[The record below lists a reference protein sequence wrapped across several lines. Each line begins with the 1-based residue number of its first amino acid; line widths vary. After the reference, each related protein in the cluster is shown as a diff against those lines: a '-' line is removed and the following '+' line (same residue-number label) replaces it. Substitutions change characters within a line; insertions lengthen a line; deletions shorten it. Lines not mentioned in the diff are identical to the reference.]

1 MAIDPYAAC
10 PGGTGKKIKFCCDDL
25 TGDLEQIDRL
35 VEGDQVSA
43 ALEQVDRL
51 AAKHPGRACLMA
63 TQVKLQL
70 ATRKFAEAA
79 ATSQAFLAA
88 FPDNPLALGHASIS
102 DAIAGRIQEAAAQFD
117 KAREAAGAEI
127 STDLVRIAATL
138 VQAAAQA
145 GHTGF
150 AQGLVEW
157 MVDKSLGTAEDQRM
171 LAAVVGSSG
180 VPAALRTKVPLESA
194 PADSPWQTDF
204 DTGLKHAQAWRLGKA
219 LTAFRSLKGVAGQNR
234 ELFTNIAVLCEMLA
248 RPFEAAEA
256 WLAVAGLPGTP
267 PDDAVEATGRAIA
280 LETEADEDR
289 SPTVPYERRS
299 ATLAL
304 GPEGAAALDLL
315 EDKLRHDT
323 HFEPAPF
330 DRSQWTARGAVPPRS
345 AWRVFE
351 TAPTADTPARL
362 VATVLIFGK
371 QTDQEPLAT
380 LQGFQ
385 PDVTTARGVLE
396 PVLGVTFGPPLAA
409 TLPAATPTNW
419 LRGAQFRTTP
429 PAMSAAGTPAGQ
441 PSPVDTMLATESAAL
456 WRRFVES
463 WPDTALPELLGKT
476 PRAALADAGGARR
489 VAALVSEG
497 EATARSR
504 DESAA
509 WTSIRSRL
517 GMPVPAPIESP
528 RPLEAVPPLRWHRL
542 DVAKV
547 DLDQLRGVF
556 VTALDAG
563 FELAAERSARALIA
577 RPDSTPEDRWEAWSM
592 LEERAAS
599 TVEKLDVIG
608 HLREIA
614 TALKVSDGMIDVAE
628 LRVRLQRGD
637 QAEIARLL
645 DGLRRD
651 HARDQKVLEALAQ
664 VLMEAGVDLPG
675 MMAAQG
681 AGGMPAGAIPAGG
694 VPGGAAAAPAA
705 PAGIWT
711 PGSPQ
716 PQAPGQPAAKKTIWT
731 PG

>member
-79 ATSQAFLAA
+79 ASSQAFLAA
-88 FPDNPLALGHASIS
+88 FPDNPLALGHAAVA

-117 KAREAAGAEI
+117 KARDAAGTEI
-127 STDLVRIAATL
+127 SADLVRIAATL

-180 VPAALRTKVPLESA
+180 VPAALRTKVHLESA
-194 PADSPWQTDF
+194 PAESPWQADF
-204 DTGLKHAQAWRLGKA
+204 ETGLKHAQAWRLGKA
-219 LTAFRSLKGVAGQNR
+219 LTAFRSLKSVAGQSR
-234 ELFTNIAVLCEMLA
+234 EVFTNIAVMCEMLA

-256 WLAVAGLPGTP
+256 WLTVAGLPGTP
-267 PDDAVEATGRAIA
+267 ADDAVEATGRAIA

-299 ATLAL
+299 ATLVL
-304 GPEGAAALDLL
+304 GSEGAAALDLL
-315 EDKLRHDT
+315 EDKLRHDA

-330 DRSQWTARGAVPPRS
+330 DRAQWTSRGAVAPRS
-345 AWRVFE
+345 AWRIFAA
-351 TAPTADTPARL
+351 APQADAPARL

-385 PDVTTARGVLE
+385 PDVATARAVLE

-419 LRGAQFRTTP
+419 LRGAQFRTP
-429 PAMSAAGTPAGQ
+429 PPTMPSAGTPAGQ

-456 WRRFVES
+456 WQRFVTD
-463 WPDTALPELLGKT
+463 WPDAALPELLGKT
-476 PRAALADAGGARR
+476 PRAALGDAAGLRR

-497 EATARSR
+497 EATARTR

-509 WTSIRSRL
+509 WTAIRGRL
-517 GMPVPAPIESP
+517 GMLAPGQIESP
-528 RPLEAVPPLRWHRL
+528 RPLDAVPPLRWHRL
-542 DVAKV
+542 DFAKV

-556 VTALDAG
+556 ITALDAG

-577 RPDSTPEDRWEAWSM
+577 RADATPEDRWEAWSM

-651 HARDQKVLEALAQ
+651 HSRDQKVLEALAQ
-664 VLMEAGVDLPG
+664 VLMEAGIDLPG

-681 AGGMPAGAIPAGG
+681 GGMPAGAMPVGG
-694 VPGGAAAAPAA
+694 VPGGPAAAPAA

-716 PQAPGQPAAKKTIWT
+716 PQAPGQSAPKKTIWT